1 MRPHGLGC
9 ECVGNADVHL
19 TYPAVAGVTGEP
31 PADQLIQRKTMSTI
45 NTISR
50 DGLPPIRYTGEILG
64 TRSSRA
70 THNSTRWSVWTVHRT
85 QSGKLILET
94 VHKSQ
99 WEGERDG
106 RSATI
111 CPDAESLCEAVRREC
126 VNIPEALSDLMEEL
140 FPDQWVEIVD

>member
-9 ECVGNADVHL
+9 KCVGNADVHL

-64 TRSSRA
+64 TRSSRD
-70 THNSTRWSVWTVHRT
+70 HNSTRWYVYTIHRT

-94 VHKSQ
+94 VYVSQ
-99 WEGERDG
+99 WEGERCL
-106 RSATI
+106 RSATVF
-111 CPDAESLCEAVRREC
+111 PDVESLCKTERDEV
-126 VNIPEALSDLMEEL
+126 VPEVLSDLLEEL
-140 FPDQWVEIVD
+140 FPDQWIEIVD